1 VKLPP
6 IEARYE
12 WTRRQPLLA
21 ALLFGVIIIGPMIV
35 VVFLLVRDRVVSHNR
50 EHGDVGSGRS
60 HHVGDDSAV
69 AAVAGPTYAS
79 VT

>member
-35 VVFLLVRDRVVSHNR
+35 AVFLLVRDSALPNTIVST
-50 EHGDVGSGRS
+50 GMF
-60 HHVGDDSAV
+60 
-69 AAVAGPTYAS
+69 AGGVLIGWAMFRRLPPWEERRTRL
-79 VT
+79 